1 MVPKSGDNSVA
12 TVNYLELLVIS
23 WLKYAGVFFASAIS
37 AGLISVSY
45 V

>member
-1 MVPKSGDNSVA
+1 MAPKSGDISVSA
-12 TVNYLELLVIS
+12 VNYLGLLVIY
-23 WLKYAGVFFASAIS
+23 WLKYAGGIYASVIS